1 MKKYLTLL
9 LLFSL
14 NSEAS
19 WTIGGGTG
27 SYMGD
32 RNFGFGFNSENR
44 KHFSEFSYG
53 KTDGILGPEVD
64 QLNFKYVY
72 SPFEYTLLD
81 KMKTNVIGFGILLS
95 RWQSSDAFLQSES
108 QYPEEYY
115 YSQNRYRTSIVFSQN
130 WNYQNLQ
137 FYIDWVMLDQK
148 LIALFNNDEYWRE
161 KDAWTSGF
169 GFRWQF

>member
-19 WTIGGGTG
+19 WTVGLGTG

-32 RNFGFGFNSENR
+32 RHVGVGYVSDNQ
-44 KHFSEFSYG
+44 KHFSEISYG
-53 KTDGILGPEVD
+53 KTEGILSSEVD
-64 QLNFKYVY
+64 QINLKYVF
-72 SPFEYTLLD
+72 SPFEYVFDD
-81 KMKTNVIGFGILLS
+81 KIKTNILGFGILLS

-115 YSQNRYRTSIVFSQN
+115 YSQTRYRTSVVISQT
-130 WNYQNLQ
+130 WSYQNLQ
-137 FYIDWVMLDQK
+137 VYVDWVMLDQK

-161 KDAWTSGF
+161 RNAWTSGF
-169 GFRWQF
+169 GMRWQF